1 MSIANI
7 NEWFIFEAGA
17 VDKKTCNK
25 IKRLAKDNWE
35 ESSVDTQKGTSDEER
50 KTGKRGDYKPNPK
63 QRISDVSWVTDQW
76 VYDIIWPFMQEANQK
91 AGWSYY
97 IKAAESMQI
106 TRYRK
111 GGFYNFH
118 RDGNGDQLSA
128 YHNPTN
134 AFMHG
139 HVRKLSMTT
148 LLSDSYEG
156 GEFQF
161 ASYNKEECVISTP
174 EFSKVGSIV
183 VFPSSMEHRVAPVT
197 KGIRHSLVTWFLGP
211 PFV

>member
-1 MSIANI
+1 MTALT
-7 NEWFIFEAGA
+7 NEWYIFEGA
-17 VDKKTCNK
+17 LDKKTCNK

-35 ESSVDTQKGTSDEER
+35 DSSVDTSKGVTDEER
-50 KTGKRGDYKPNPK
+50 KTGHQGDYKPDPK
-63 QRISDVSWVTDQW
+63 TRISDVSWVTDQW
-76 VYDIIWPFMQEANQK
+76 VYDTIWPFMQEANEK
-91 AGWSYY
+91 AGWGYH

-118 RDGNGDQLSA
+118 QDGNGDHLSA
-128 YHNPTN
+128 YNNPTN

-161 ASYNKEECVISTP
+161 ASYGKEECEISTP

-183 VFPSSMEHRVAPVT
+183 VFPSSMEHRVGSVT
-197 KGIRHSLVTWFLGP
+197 KGIRYSLVTWFVGP

>member
-1 MSIANI
+1 MSALT
-7 NEWFIFEAGA
+7 NEWYIFEGA
-17 VDKKTCNK
+17 LDKKTCNK

-35 ESSVDTQKGTSDEER
+35 ESSVDTSKEITDEER
-50 KTGKRGDYKPNPK
+50 KTGKKGDYKPDPK
-63 QRISDVSWVTDQW
+63 TRISDISWVTDQW
-76 VYDIIWPFMQEANQK
+76 VYDTIWPFMQEANQK
-91 AGWSYY
+91 AGWGYH

-118 RDGNGDQLSA
+118 NDGMGDHLSA
-128 YHNPTN
+128 YNKPKN
-134 AFMHG
+134 AFIHG

-161 ASYNKEECVISTP
+161 ASYGKEECSISTP

-183 VFPSSMEHRVAPVT
+183 VFPSAMEHRVGSVT
-197 KGIRHSLVTWFLGP
+197 KGIRYSLVTWSVGP

>member
-1 MSIANI
+1 MSLALT
-7 NEWFIFEAGA
+7 NEWYIFQEAL
-17 VDKKTCNK
+17 DKKTCNK
-25 IKRLAKDNWE
+25 IKRLAKDNWND
-35 ESSVDTQKGTSDEER
+35 SSVDTSKNITDEER
-50 KTGKRGDYKPNPK
+50 ITGSKDDYKPDSK
-63 QRISDVSWVTDQW
+63 IRISDVSWVTDQW
-76 VYDIIWPFMQEANQK
+76 VYDTIWPFMQEANEK
-91 AGWSYY
+91 AGWGYH

-118 RDGNGDQLSA
+118 KDGNGDQLSA
-128 YHNPTN
+128 YHNPQN

-148 LLSDSYEG
+148 LLSGNYSG

-183 VFPSSMEHRVAPVT
+183 VFPSAMEHRVASIT
-197 KGIRHSLVTWFLGP
+197 KGVRYSLVTWFVGP

>member
-1 MSIANI
+1 MT
-7 NEWFIFEAGA
+7 NEWYTFKGA
-17 VDKKTCNK
+17 LDKKTCNK
-25 IKRLAKDNWE
+25 IKRLARNNWE
-35 ESSVDTQKGTSDEER
+35 ESSVDTSIGITDEER
-50 KTGKRGDYKPNPK
+50 KTGQNRDYKPDPK
-63 QRISDVSWVTDQW
+63 MRISDLSWIADQW
-76 VYDIIWPFMQEANQK
+76 VYDTIWPFMQAANEK
-91 AGWSYY
+91 AGWGYH

-111 GGFYNFH
+111 GGFYSFH
-118 RDGNGDQLSA
+118 RDGTGDQLSA
-128 YHNPTN
+128 YHNPQN

-161 ASYNKEECVISTP
+161 ATYNKEECVISTP

-183 VFPSSMEHRVAPVT
+183 VFPSSMEHRVSPVT

>member
-1 MSIANI
+1 MSALT
-7 NEWFIFEAGA
+7 NEWYIFEGA
-17 VDKKTCNK
+17 LDKKTCNK
-25 IKRLAKDNWE
+25 IKRLARNNWE
-35 ESSVDTQKGTSDEER
+35 ESSVDTSKDITDEER
-50 KTGKRGDYKPNPK
+50 KTGRKGDYKPDSK
-63 QRISDVSWVTDQW
+63 TRISDVSWVTDQW
-76 VYDIIWPFMQEANQK
+76 VYDTIWPYMQEANQE
-91 AGWSYY
+91 AGWGYH

-111 GGFYNFH
+111 GGFYYFH
-118 RDGNGDQLSA
+118 QDGNGDHLSA
-128 YHNPTN
+128 YHNPNN

-161 ASYNKEECVISTP
+161 ASYGKEECKISTP

-183 VFPSSMEHRVAPVT
+183 VFPSAMEHRVAPVT
-197 KGIRHSLVTWFLGP
+197 KGIRHSLVTWFVGP

>member
-1 MSIANI
+1 MTALT
-7 NEWFIFEAGA
+7 NEWYIFEGA
-17 VDKKTCNK
+17 LDKKTCNK

-35 ESSVDTQKGTSDEER
+35 ESAVDTSKETTEEER
-50 KTGKRGDYKPNPK
+50 KIGKKHDYKPDPK
-63 QRISDVSWVTDQW
+63 YRISDVSWVTDQW
-76 VYDIIWPFMQEANQK
+76 VYDTIWPYMLEANRK
-91 AGWSYY
+91 AGWGYH

-118 RDGNGDQLSA
+118 RDGVGDHLSA
-128 YHNPTN
+128 YNSPTN

-161 ASYNKEECVISTP
+161 ATYGKEECSISTP

-183 VFPSSMEHRVAPVT
+183 VFPSSVEHRVAPVT
-197 KGIRHSLVTWFLGP
+197 KGIRHSLVTWFVGP

>member
-1 MSIANI
+1 MSALT
-7 NEWFIFEAGA
+7 NEWYIFEEAL
-17 VDKKTCNK
+17 DKKTCNK
-25 IKRLAKDNWE
+25 IKRLAKDNWA
-35 ESSVDTQKGTSDEER
+35 
-50 KTGKRGDYKPNPK
+50 KT
-63 QRISDVSWVTDQW
+63 RISDISWVTDQW
-76 VYDIIWPFMQEANQK
+76 VYDTIWPFMQEANQD
-91 AGWSYY
+91 AGWGYH
-97 IKAAESMQI
+97 IKAAETMQI

-128 YHNPTN
+128 YNNPQN

-148 LLSDSYEG
+148 LLSGNYSG

-161 ASYNKEECVISTP
+161 ASYSNEECEISTP
-174 EFSKVGSIV
+174 EFKKLGSIV
-183 VFPSSMEHRVAPVT
+183 VFPTSMEHRVTPVT
-197 KGIRHSLVTWFLGP
+197 KGIRYSLVTWFVGP

>member
-1 MSIANI
+1 MSLT
-7 NEWFIFEAGA
+7 NEWYIFEGA
-17 VDKKTCNK
+17 LDKKTCNK
-25 IKRLAKDNWE
+25 IKRLARNNWQV
-35 ESSVDTQKGTSDEER
+35 SGVDTSKGTTDEER
-50 KTGKRGDYKPNPK
+50 KIGRKGDFKPDPK
-63 QRISDVSWVTDQW
+63 VRISDIAWITDQW
-76 VYDIIWPFMQEANQK
+76 VYDTIWPALQQANEE
-91 AGWSYY
+91 AGWGYH

-111 GGFYNFH
+111 GGFYAFH
-118 RDGNGDQLSA
+118 QDGNGDQLSA
-128 YHNPTN
+128 YNNPQN
-134 AFMHG
+134 AFLHG

-161 ASYNKEECVISTP
+161 ASYSKEKCNISTP

>member
-1 MSIANI
+1 MSALT
-7 NEWFIFEAGA
+7 NEWYIFEGA
-17 VDKKTCNK
+17 LDKKTCNK
-25 IKRLAKDNWE
+25 IKRLANNNWQ
-35 ESSVDTQKGTSDEER
+35 ESSVDTSKGTTDEER
-50 KTGKRGDYKPNPK
+50 KTGRKSDYKPDPTY
-63 QRISDVSWVTDQW
+63 RISDVSWISDQW
-76 VYDIIWPFMQEANQK
+76 VYDTIWPFMLEANQK
-91 AGWSYY
+91 AGWSYH

-111 GGFYNFH
+111 GGFYKFH
-118 RDGNGDQLSA
+118 ADGNGDHLSA
-128 YHNPTN
+128 YNNPQN

-148 LLSDSYEG
+148 LLSESYEG

-161 ASYNKEECVISTP
+161 ASYGKEECKISTP

-183 VFPSSMEHRVAPVT
+183 VFPSAMEHRVAPVT
-197 KGIRHSLVTWFLGP
+197 KGIRHSLVTWFVGP

>member
-1 MSIANI
+1 MTALT
-7 NEWFIFEAGA
+7 NEWYIFQGA
-17 VDKKTCNK
+17 LDKKTCNK

-35 ESSVDTQKGTSDEER
+35 DSSVDTTKEITDEER
-50 KTGKRGDYKPNPK
+50 KTGRKGDYKPDPK
-63 QRISDVSWVTDQW
+63 TRISDISWITDQW
-76 VYDIIWPFMQEANQK
+76 VYDTIWPFMQEANEK
-91 AGWSYY
+91 AGWGYH

-118 RDGNGDQLSA
+118 IDGNGDQLSA
-128 YHNPTN
+128 YHNPQN

-161 ASYNKEECVISTP
+161 ASYGKEECNISTP
-174 EFSKVGSIV
+174 EFNTVGSIV
-183 VFPSSMEHRVAPVT
+183 VFPSAMEHRVASIT
-197 KGIRHSLVTWFLGP
+197 KGVRYSLVTWFVGP

>member
-1 MSIANI
+1 MNATT
-7 NEWFIFEAGA
+7 NEWYIFHGA
-17 VDKKTCNK
+17 LDKKTCNK
-25 IKRLAKDNWE
+25 IKRLANNNWQ
-35 ESSVDTQKGTSDEER
+35 ESAVDTSAGTTDEER
-50 KTGKRGDYKPNPK
+50 KTGRKGDYKPDPK
-63 QRISDVSWVTDQW
+63 MRISDVAWVTDQW
-76 VYDIIWPFMQEANQK
+76 VYDTIWPYMQEANQE
-91 AGWSYY
+91 AGWGYQ

-118 RDGNGDQLSA
+118 RDGNGDHLSA
-128 YHNPTN
+128 YNNPQN

-197 KGIRHSLVTWFLGP
+197 KGIRHSLVTWFVGP
-211 PFV
+211 PFA

>member
-76 VYDIIWPFMQEANQK
+76 VYDTIWPFMQQANEE
-91 AGWSYY
+91 AGWRYH
-97 IKAAESMQI
+97 IKAAESCQI

-111 GGFYNFH
+111 GGFYKFH
-118 RDGNGDQLSA
+118 TDGNGDHLSA
-128 YHNPTN
+128 YNNPQN

-139 HVRKLSMTT
+139 HVRKLSMSVM
-148 LLSDSYEG
+148 LNDNFVG
-156 GEFQF
+156 GAFEF
-161 ASYNKEECVISTP
+161 ASYAKEECSITP
-174 EFSKVGSIV
+174 LEATAGSII

-197 KGIRHSLVTWFLGP
+197 KGVRYSLVVWFVGP

>member
-1 MSIANI
+1 MSALT
-7 NEWFIFEAGA
+7 NEWYIFKGA
-17 VDKKTCNK
+17 LDKKTCNK
-25 IKRLAKDNWE
+25 IKRLARNNWE
-35 ESSVDTQKGTSDEER
+35 ESSVDTSIGITDEER
-50 KTGKRGDYKPNPK
+50 KPGQNRDYKPDPK
-63 QRISDVSWVTDQW
+63 MRISDLSWIADQW
-76 VYDIIWPFMQEANQK
+76 VYDTIWPFMIQANQE
-91 AGWSYY
+91 AGWSYH

-111 GGFYNFH
+111 GGFYSFH
-118 RDGNGDQLSA
+118 QDGRGDHLSA
-128 YHNPTN
+128 YNNPQN

-183 VFPSSMEHRVAPVT
+183 VFPSSMEHRVSPVT

>member
-1 MSIANI
+1 MSLT
-7 NEWFIFEAGA
+7 NEWFIFDQ
-17 VDKKTCNK
+17 VLDKKTCNK
-25 IKRLAKDNWE
+25 IKRLARNNWQ
-35 ESSVDTQKGTSDEER
+35 ESSVDTSKGTSVEER
-50 KTGKRGDYKPNPK
+50 KTGRKGDFKPDPK
-63 QRISDVSWVTDQW
+63 TRISDVAWVTDQW
-76 VYDIIWPFMQEANQK
+76 VYDTIWPFMQEANQK
-91 AGWSYY
+91 AGWGYH

-111 GGFYNFH
+111 GGFYYFH
-118 RDGNGDQLSA
+118 QDGNGDHLSA
-128 YHNPTN
+128 YHNPQN

-161 ASYNKEECVISTP
+161 ATYGKEECNISTP

-197 KGIRHSLVTWFLGP
+197 KGIRHSLVTWFVGP

>member
-1 MSIANI
+1 MSALT
-7 NEWFIFEAGA
+7 NEWYIFEGA
-17 VDKKTCNK
+17 LDKKTCNK
-25 IKRLAKDNWE
+25 IKRLARNNWE
-35 ESSVDTQKGTSDEER
+35 ESSVDTSKGITDEER
-50 KTGKRGDYKPNPK
+50 KTGRKGDFKPDPK
-63 QRISDVSWVTDQW
+63 TRISDISWVTDQW
-76 VYDIIWPFMQEANQK
+76 VYDTIWPFMQEANK
-91 AGWSYY
+91 AAGWNYH

-118 RDGNGDQLSA
+118 RDGNGDHLSA
-128 YHNPTN
+128 YHSPNN

-148 LLSDSYEG
+148 LLSESYEG
-156 GEFQF
+156 GGFQF
-161 ASYNKEECVISTP
+161 ASYGKEECSISTP

-183 VFPSSMEHRVAPVT
+183 VFPSSMEHRVSPVT
-197 KGIRHSLVTWFLGP
+197 KGIRHSLVTWFVGP